1 VVEDA
6 EIKEWAENCEEPS
19 DEEWMTLSAED
30 VKRIIAE
37 DKSEEE
43 QVREMI
49 ANFER
54 FMEGESGFEGIDDE
68 FAEFDSDDDMD
79 DDDDEELD

>member
-54 FMEGESGFEGIDDE
+54 FMEGESGFEGIDDD

-79 DDDDEELD
+79 DDDEELD